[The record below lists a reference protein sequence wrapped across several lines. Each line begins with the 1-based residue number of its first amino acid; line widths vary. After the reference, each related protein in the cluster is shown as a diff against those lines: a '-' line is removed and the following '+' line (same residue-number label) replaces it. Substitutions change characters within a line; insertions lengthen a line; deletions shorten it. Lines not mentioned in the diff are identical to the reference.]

1 MRRLSRIAI
10 TVLAVAII
18 PAAAGVESTSSGVT
32 RAASG
37 LTAGNVI
44 APSIP
49 VGSAMPP
56 KHVTATW
63 APLVRTT
70 TVFAEPT
77 ARARRRAR
85 LSTHTIDGTSETVEV
100 LSRAVR
106 NGAVW
111 VRVGYPSRTS
121 TTGWVRRRS
130 LGGYI
135 SVDTRIVVSTTRLRL
150 TVDRAGRAIFRAP
163 IGIGTSSNPTP
174 HGEFYIVDRLR
185 GFHDAFYGP
194 IAFGTSA
201 RSSTLTDW
209 PGGGVVGIH
218 GTDQPDLIPGRISH
232 GCIRL
237 RNDDARR
244 LAGLVSV
251 GTPII
256 IR

>member
-1 MRRLSRIAI
+1 
-10 TVLAVAII
+10 VAII
-18 PAAAGVESTSSGVT
+18 VVATRVDPSSSGITKPAAS
-32 RAASG
+32 R

-49 VGSAMPP
+49 VGLATPP
-56 KHVTATW
+56 EKVTATW
-63 APLVRTT
+63 APLLGATS
-70 TVFAEPT
+70 VFAQPT
-77 ARARRRAR
+77 MHARRLAR
-85 LSTHTIDGTSETVEV
+85 LSRRTIDGTSGIVEV
-100 LSRAVR
+100 LSHAAR

-111 VRVGYPSRTS
+111 VRVRYPSRTS
-121 TTGWVRRRS
+121 TEGWVPRQS

-135 SVDTRIVVSTTRLRL
+135 SVDTHIVVSTTQLRL
-150 TVDRAGRAIFRAP
+150 TVNRAGRAIFRAP